1 MVKSAEDEGM
11 PVEDTFETAVEHLA
25 GYSVVSVA
33 GEVDVATAPS
43 LRDRLDE
50 ALAEGPPLLV
60 VDLLKVTFIDS
71 TALGVLITARQQAE
85 TAGTG
90 LRLVIAESRIIK
102 IFEITGLTEL
112 FSIRPTRQEAV
123 AG

>member
-1 MVKSAEDEGM
+1 
-11 PVEDTFETAVEHLA
+11 VEDTFETAVEHHA

-50 ALAEGPPLLV
+50 ASAEGPPLLI

-71 TALGVLITARQQAE
+71 TALGVLITAHRQAE
-85 TAGTG
+85 DAGTG
-90 LRLVIAESRIIK
+90 LRLVIAEPRIIK

-112 FSIRPTRQEAV
+112 FSIRPTRPEAV